1 MMLLSRSDKT
11 GRAVLFLVL
20 LACAL
25 GGCGGPG
32 PGRSD
37 RFPTASTGDLDFG
50 QDWATP
56 SARPGQ
62 APAEGRTSIWTIVLG
77 TFTSDDHVAA
87 AADMLRRVRSLLP
100 EPATARAHTTG
111 RGSMVIYGAY
121 SGPDDPD
128 AQADLQRIKQTTIGG
143 RPAFRWA
150 MLSRIRLQ
158 SDPGRLHPLQ
168 LLSVRKRFPDVDPL
182 YTLQVAVWGDFE
194 SGQLSLA
201 EIRKRAE
208 ADTRKLRAQGFEAYF
223 HHDDDRRLSMITVG
237 LFDQTAIDPQSGLL
251 SPPVEHLMRRFPQHL
266 VNGEPLSEPIDRL
279 RPRRG
284 TRVQRPMLVLVPRL

>member
-20 LACAL
+20 LACAP

-37 RFPTASTGDLDFG
+37 LFQTASTGDLAFG

-150 MLSRIRLQ
+150 MLSRIKLR
-158 SDPGRLHPLQ
+158 SDPGGLHPLQ